1 MEIHWKLGFGI
12 NFVSLT
18 KTVLKNQEFWIIDGG
33 KTTKYFKLEKG
44 ARQGDPMSVYL
55 FILV

>member
-1 MEIHWKLGFGI
+1 MEIHWKFGFGI

>member
-1 MEIHWKLGFGI
+1 MEIHWKFGFGI

-33 KTTKYFKLEKG
+33 KTTKYFKLAKG